1 MRLLSFP
8 WVLAAAILTGCA
20 PEIPND
26 AAAPVVHARWDPT
39 SQQVPLPTD
48 LVRNAETKK
57 LELPVDDPALS
68 EAERE
73 FRMWLNTLAG
83 FPPSS
88 TGVVRFGLGH
98 DPTVPAAVDGASI
111 TDTTVPVFDV
121 TDGPGAAVP
130 IKAIRSLSEA
140 GDELS
145 IGAEAGGWPE
155 ARSVLMAVRGGPGGV
170 RASGGS
176 PVDADLA
183 FFFLR
188 GREPIDEHPD
198 VLPGETKA
206 EKLENA
212 RALEAVRQSYQ
223 PHFEALEA
231 AGIPREEVAVLWS
244 FTVDEPHEYMVYD
257 PLAQKVPLPNN
268 LVLDAEGKVL
278 LPPSEAD
285 TPDVKAIKEGLTGS
299 DGFSTS
305 GAPAF
310 ATTAPIDPA
319 TLTGGSA
326 VVYELDGDDPIPVA
340 TIERSSGYDGKT
352 VTFAPIDT
360 SAPPD
365 SRAPF
370 KPGARYMA
378 VATDDLRGAGGIPL
392 EAMVFTELVKLRSP
406 VLVGGEPTLSVLTKD
421 TAARVEPVRAELAGP
436 LDKLSAQGIPR
447 SRIKMAFA
455 WKTFDTKPLL
465 RALNDAPWV
474 NDVPL
479 DIADAKSEIPALKPG
494 ITLPM
499 VSTGAIVSGK
509 ISTWDRIDRA
519 TRAFYKDGS
528 GKAAA
533 IDVTLCIPLTAQ
545 KGTKIPVTVFGH
557 AFNTAKEVVYLV
569 CDELAKN
576 GLATIA
582 IDLPYHGERSICLE
596 DAHCNAGSACDT
608 SIGECK
614 DANGKGTPLKRQT
627 FDWSQGI
634 EVPAS
639 TGSSF
644 LDLASL
650 FAARDHFHQ
659 SIIDLSAVVR
669 SIRKADWVKATGG
682 YALDPAKISMLGVSL
697 GGILASLMTAAEPR
711 LGNTVLNAAGGD
723 YLELIANSDYIS
735 ERFFSA
741 LAERGILPGTPDY
754 FRFETAAR
762 WILDPADPMNT
773 ARHAKAE
780 LYEFIDPE
788 DGATKKLPAKKVLI
802 QMASTD
808 RVIPSS
814 ATRLLARMHGVGVT
828 TYAPAD
834 DPDIGGHGF
843 LLDPTEPER
852 MKAMTEAINFLKS
865 N

>member
-1 MRLLSFP
+1 
-8 WVLAAAILTGCA
+8 
-20 PEIPND
+20 
-26 AAAPVVHARWDPT
+26 
-39 SQQVPLPTD
+39 VP
-48 LVRNAETKK
+48 
-57 LELPVDDPALS
+57 
-68 EAERE
+68 
-73 FRMWLNTLAG
+73 
-83 FPPSS
+83 
-88 TGVVRFGLGH
+88 
-98 DPTVPAAVDGASI
+98 
-111 TDTTVPVFDV
+111 
-121 TDGPGAAVP
+121 
-130 IKAIRSLSEA
+130 

-145 IGAEAGGWPE
+145 IGAAEGGWPE
-155 ARSVLMAVRGGPGGV
+155 ARTLLMAVRGGPSGV
-170 RASGGS
+170 KAAGGS

-198 VLPGETKA
+198 VLPGETPA
-206 EKLENA
+206 ERLENA
-212 RALEAVRQSYQ
+212 RALEEVRQAYQ
-223 PHFEALEA
+223 PHFEALEG
-231 AGIPREEVAVLWS
+231 AGIPRDEVAVLWS
-244 FTVDEPHEYMVYD
+244 FTVDSPHEYMVYD

-268 LVLDAEGKVL
+268 LVLDEDGKVL
-278 LPPSEAD
+278 LPPAEAD
-285 TPDVKAIKEGLTGS
+285 APDVKAIKEGLTGS

-310 ATTAPIDPA
+310 TTTTAIDPA
-319 TLTGGSA
+319 TLTEGSA
-326 VVYELDGDDPIPVA
+326 VVYELNGDDPTPVG
-340 TIERSSGYDGKT
+340 TIERSAGFDGKT
-352 VTFAPIDT
+352 VVFTPIDEL
-360 SAPPD
+360 APPD

-378 VATDDLRGAGGIPL
+378 VATDDLKGMGGAPL

-406 VLVGGEPTLSVLTKD
+406 VLVDGEPTLSVLTKD
-421 TAARVEPVRAELAGP
+421 TASRVEPVRAELAGP
-436 LDKLSAQGIPR
+436 LDKLEAQGIPR
-447 SRIKMAFA
+447 SRVKMVFA
-455 WKTFDTKPLL
+455 WKTFDTRPLL

-479 DIADAKSEIPALKPG
+479 DITEAKSEIPALKPG

-499 VSTGAIVSGK
+499 LSTGAIVTAK
-509 ISTWDRIDRA
+509 MSTWDRIDRT

-528 GKAAA
+528 GKAAP
-533 IDVTLCIPLTAQ
+533 IGVTLCIPVTAQ
-545 KGTKIPVTVFGH
+545 KGQKIPVTVFGH
-557 AFNTAKEVVYLV
+557 AFQTAKEVVYLV

-582 IDLPYHGERSICLE
+582 IDLPYHGDRSICLE
-596 DAHCNAGSACDT
+596 DAHCDAGSTCST
-608 SIGECK
+608 ETGECK
-614 DANGKGTPLKRQT
+614 DANGSVTPLKRQT

-634 EVPAS
+634 MVPAS

-659 SIIDLSAVVR
+659 SVIDLSALVR
-669 SIRKADWVKATGG
+669 SIRKADWAKATGG
-682 YALDPAKISMLGVSL
+682 YILDPGKITMLGVSL
-697 GGILASLMTAAEPR
+697 GGMVGSLMTAAEPR

-723 YLELIANSDYIS
+723 YLQLIADSDYIS
-735 ERFFSA
+735 EAFFSA
-741 LAERGILPGTPDY
+741 LAERGILPNTPDY

-773 ARHAKAE
+773 ARHAAAD
-780 LYEFIDPE
+780 LYEIVDPE
-788 DGATKKLPAKKVLI
+788 DGATKSLPAKKVLI

-814 ATRLLARMHGVGVT
+814 ATRLLARMHGVGIT

-852 MKAMTEAINFLKS
+852 IKAMAEAINFLKS

>member
-1 MRLLSFP
+1 MRLLFSP
-8 WVLAAAILTGCA
+8 WVFVAAILAGCA

-26 AAAPVVHARWDPT
+26 AAPPVVHARWDPT

-48 LVRNAETKK
+48 LVRNAEKK
-57 LELPVDDPALS
+57 RLELPVDDPALS

-73 FRMWLNTLAG
+73 FRMWLNTLEG

-88 TGVVRFGLGH
+88 TALVRFGLGH
-98 DPTVPAAVDGASI
+98 EPTMPAAVDEASI
-111 TDTTVPVFDV
+111 TDATVPVFDV
-121 TDGPGAAVP
+121 TEGAAVP
-130 IKAIRSLSEA
+130 LEAVRSLSEA

-145 IGAEAGGWPE
+145 IGAGAAGGWPE
-155 ARSVLMAVRGGPGGV
+155 ARTLLMAVRGGPSGV
-170 RASGGS
+170 KAAGGS

-188 GREPIDEHPD
+188 GREPIDQHPD
-198 VLPGETKA
+198 VLPGETPA

-212 RALEAVRQSYQ
+212 RALEEVRLSYQ
-223 PHFEALEA
+223 PHFEALEE

-244 FTVDEPHEYMVYD
+244 FTIDRPHEYMVYD
-257 PLAQKVPLPNN
+257 PLAQRIPLPNN
-268 LVLDAEGKVL
+268 LVLDSEGKVL
-278 LPPSEAD
+278 LPPSETD
-285 TPDVKAIKEGLTGS
+285 TPDVLAIKEGLTGS
-299 DGFSTS
+299 DGFSAS

-310 ATTAPIDPA
+310 AATTAIDPA
-319 TLTGGSA
+319 TLTAESA
-326 VVYELDGDDPIPVA
+326 VVYELNGDEPTPVA
-340 TIERSSGYDGKT
+340 TIERSAGYDGET
-352 VTFAPIDT
+352 VVLSPIDKL
-360 SAPPD
+360 APPD
-365 SRAPF
+365 ARAPF

-378 VATDDLRGAGGIPL
+378 IATDDLRGTGGIPL
-392 EAMVFTELVKLRSP
+392 DAMVFTELVKLRNP

-436 LDKLSAQGIPR
+436 LDRLEAQGIPR

-455 WKTFDTKPLL
+455 WKTFDTRPLL

-479 DIADAKSEIPALKPG
+479 DIKDAKSEVPALKPG

-499 VSTGAIVSGK
+499 LSTGAIVTGK
-509 ISTWDRIDRA
+509 IATWDRIDRT

-528 GKAAA
+528 GKAVDIGVA
-533 IDVTLCIPLTAQ
+533 VCIPATGQ
-545 KGTKIPVTVFGH
+545 KGQKIPVTVFGH
-557 AFNTAKEVVYLV
+557 AFQTAKEVVYLV

-582 IDLPYHGERSICLE
+582 IDLPYHGDRSICLE
-596 DAHCNAGSACDT
+596 DAHCNAGSACST
-608 SIGECK
+608 ATGECK
-614 DANGKGTPLKRQT
+614 DASGNVTPLKRQT

-659 SIIDLSAVVR
+659 SVIDLSAVVR
-669 SIRKADWVKATGG
+669 SIRKADWAKATGG
-682 YALDPAKISMLGVSL
+682 YVLDPARITMLGVSL
-697 GGILASLMTAAEPR
+697 GGIVGSIMTAAEPR
-711 LGNTVLNAAGGD
+711 LGNTALNAAGGD
-723 YLELIANSDYIS
+723 YLQLIADSNFISDQ
-735 ERFFSA
+735 FFSA
-741 LAERGILPGTPDY
+741 LAERGILPNTPDY

-773 ARHAKAE
+773 ARHAAAD
-780 LYEFIDPE
+780 LYEFVDPE

-808 RVIPSS
+808 RVIPNS
-814 ATRLLARMHGVGVT
+814 ATRLLARMHGVGIT

-852 MKAMTEAINFLKS
+852 IKAMTEVINFLKS